1 MKRHSGGQ
9 FFASPHTCGWPFPAP
24 HRRPDI
30 PQISHFSG
38 PLSPPRSCSG
48 YSDCVDLML
57 GSTASWMG
65 LRSGSWG
72 MAGTQ
77 TVDQHS
83 SDKPKMKRRL
93 GRGLNALLGNS
104 DAESETPVMLAS
116 PASDEISVE
125 LIERNPFQPRRE
137 FVPAAIDE
145 LASSIRKHGVL
156 QPLLVRAKGDGYQL
170 VAGERR
176 WRAAQ
181 QVGLENIPC
190 RVVELE
196 DNQVCEAAIEENLKR
211 QDLNVLEKADAFRDY
226 LERFGGTVEEL
237 AKRLSMNRSTV
248 SNMMRLLE
256 LPDHVQEAVRQE
268 RISGGHARALL
279 PLPAEAQKELTRQIE
294 EQSLSVRKA
303 EEAVRRILKSGLPQ
317 AETATPPA
325 VVKPEPS
332 SHVISLQD
340 QLRETLA
347 AKIDIRLKKKES
359 GQIVIHFGS
368 NDDFERIVGQLR
380 KAA

>member
-1 MKRHSGGQ
+1 
-9 FFASPHTCGWPFPAP
+9 
-24 HRRPDI
+24 
-30 PQISHFSG
+30 
-38 PLSPPRSCSG
+38 
-48 YSDCVDLML
+48 
-57 GSTASWMG
+57 
-65 LRSGSWG
+65 
-72 MAGTQ
+72 
-77 TVDQHS
+77 
-83 SDKPKMKRRL
+83 
-93 GRGLNALLGNS
+93 LGNS

>member
-1 MKRHSGGQ
+1 M
-9 FFASPHTCGWPFPAP
+9 
-24 HRRPDI
+24 
-30 PQISHFSG
+30 
-38 PLSPPRSCSG
+38 
-48 YSDCVDLML
+48 
-57 GSTASWMG
+57 
-65 LRSGSWG
+65 
-72 MAGTQ
+72 Q
-77 TVDQHS
+77 TVDQNAT
-83 SDKPKMKRRL
+83 DKPKLKRRL
-93 GRGLNALLGNS
+93 GRGLNALLGS
-104 DAESETPVMLAS
+104 TEAEAAENAAPVTLAS
-116 PASDEISVE
+116 PAADEISVE

-137 FVPAAIDE
+137 FDRAAINE
-145 LASSIRKHGVL
+145 LAASIRKHGVL
-156 QPLLVRAKGDGYQL
+156 QPLLVRAVGEGYQL

-211 QDLNVLEKADAFRDY
+211 QDLNVLEKAEAFRDY

-237 AKRLSMNRSTV
+237 SKRLSMNRSTV

-256 LPDHVQEAVRQE
+256 LPEHVQEAVRKD

-279 PLPAEAQKELTRQIE
+279 PLSADAQMELTRQIE
-294 EQSLSVRKA
+294 EQNLSVRKT
-303 EEAVRRILKSGLPQ
+303 EEAVRTILKADQ
-317 AETATPPA
+317 APA
-325 VVKPEPS
+325 GSAPAPAPKPEPS
-332 SHVISLQD
+332 AHVISLQD
-340 QLRETLA
+340 QLRESLA

-368 NDDFERIVGQLR
+368 NDDFERIVGQIR

>member
-1 MKRHSGGQ
+1 MDQ
-9 FFASPHTCGWPFPAP
+9 
-24 HRRPDI
+24 
-30 PQISHFSG
+30 Q
-38 PLSPPRSCSG
+38 
-48 YSDCVDLML
+48 
-57 GSTASWMG
+57 TA
-65 LRSGSWG
+65 
-72 MAGTQ
+72 
-77 TVDQHS
+77 
-83 SDKPKMKRRL
+83 DKPRLKRRL
-93 GRGLNALLGNS
+93 GRGLNALLGSS
-104 DAESETPVMLAS
+104 DAEPQESPETPSPAPEAAAPEAAAPAS
-116 PASDEISVE
+116 PAADEISVE

-137 FVPAAIDE
+137 FDAEAINE
-145 LASSIRKHGVL
+145 LADSIRKHGVL
-156 QPLLVRAKGDGYQL
+156 QPLLVRSVGDSYQL

-181 QVGLENIPC
+181 QIGLENIPC

-211 QDLNVLEKADAFRDY
+211 QDLNVLEKAEAFHDY

-237 AKRLSMNRSTV
+237 ARRLTMNRSTV

-256 LPDHVQEAVRQE
+256 LPEHVQDAVRQD

-279 PLPAEAQKELTRQIE
+279 PLPAEAQMELTRQIE
-294 EQSLSVRKA
+294 EQNLSVRKT
-303 EEAVRRILKSGLPQ
+303 EEAVRAFLKSGP
-317 AETATPPA
+317 AADSSPSTPTPA
-325 VVKPEPS
+325 AKPEPS

-340 QLRETLA
+340 QLRESLA
-347 AKIDIRLKKKES
+347 ARIDIRLKKKES

>member
-1 MKRHSGGQ
+1 
-9 FFASPHTCGWPFPAP
+9 
-24 HRRPDI
+24 
-30 PQISHFSG
+30 
-38 PLSPPRSCSG
+38 
-48 YSDCVDLML
+48 
-57 GSTASWMG
+57 MG
-65 LRSGSWG
+65 LRSESRGT
-72 MAGTQ
+72 AGTH
-77 TVDQHS
+77 TVEHS
-83 SDKPKMKRRL
+83 TADKPKLKRRL
-93 GRGLNALLGNS
+93 GRGLNALLGS
-104 DAESETPVMLAS
+104 SEEISPETTAPVTLTS

-137 FVPAAIDE
+137 FEAAAIGE
-145 LASSIRKHGVL
+145 LADSIRKHGVL
-156 QPLLVRAKGDGYQL
+156 QPLLVRASGDRYQL

-196 DNQVCEAAIEENLKR
+196 DNQVCEAAMEENLKR
-211 QDLNVLEKADAFRDY
+211 QDLNVLEKAEAFRDY

-237 AKRLSMNRSTV
+237 SQRLSMNRSTV

-256 LPDHVQEAVRQE
+256 LPDHVQDAVRKD

-279 PLPAEAQKELTRQIE
+279 PLPADAQMELTGQIE
-294 EQSLSVRKA
+294 EQNLSVRKT
-303 EEAVRRILKSGLPQ
+303 EEAVRKILKSGLAP
-317 AETATPPA
+317 AESAPA
-325 VVKPEPS
+325 AAAKPEPS
-332 SHVISLQD
+332 AHVISLQD
-340 QLRETLA
+340 QLRESLA
-347 AKIDIRLKKKES
+347 ARIDIRLKKKES